1 MMNGTPETHDSR
13 RTLLREEYTSR
24 INRVIDYIE
33 RHLGEDLSLTTLAK
47 VAGFSTFHFHRIFA
61 AMMGEN
67 LKQFIQRVRIEK
79 AATMLVGRPKMSITE
94 IALECG
100 LSSSAAFARAF
111 RENFHMSAS
120 EWRAGGCA
128 RYQKDGQ
135 TGAAAKAV
143 IGKMVRDWGVISQ
156 RIDDV
161 TRVPQWWIRFRDRDP
176 VLVEVKEMPS
186 FHVAYVR
193 YVGRYQGMGEV
204 FEKLFKKLMKWAGP
218 RGLLRDR
225 EAKVLAVYHDNPE
238 ITKDD
243 KLRTSACITVPVN
256 TKVEGEVG
264 SMTIPGGQ
272 YAVGHFRLGVEE
284 YAQAWYAIIAGWLPE
299 SGYQPDDRFCYELY
313 SNDSNRLCDGK
324 TAVAICVPVRPL

>member
-1 MMNGTPETHDSR
+1 MNGTPETRESR
-13 RTLLREEYTSR
+13 YALLREDYTSR
-24 INRVIDYIE
+24 INRVIDYAE
-33 RHLGEDLSLTTLAK
+33 RHLAEDLSLATLAK
-47 VAGFSTFHFHRIFA
+47 VAGFSAFHFHRVFA

-67 LKQFIQRVRIEK
+67 LKQFIQRIRIEK
-79 AATMLVGRPKMSITE
+79 AATMLVGRPKMTITE

-100 LSSSAAFARAF
+100 FSTSAAFARAF
-111 RENFHMSAS
+111 RETFHMSAGQ
-120 EWRAGGCA
+120 WRAGGYA

-135 TGAAAKAV
+135 SAPTAKAV
-143 IGKMVRDWGVISQ
+143 ISEMGRDWGVISET
-156 RIDDV
+156 IDDV
-161 TRVPQWWIRFRDRDP
+161 TRAPQWWIRFRSREP

-193 YVGRYQGMGEV
+193 YVGRYQGMGEL
-204 FEKLFKKLMKWAGP
+204 FERLFRKLMKWAGP
-218 RGLLRDR
+218 RGFLRDR
-225 EAKVLAVYHDNPE
+225 DAKMLAVYHDNPE
-238 ITKDD
+238 VTEDN
-243 KLRTSACITVPVN
+243 KLRTSVCITVPAN

-313 SNDSNRLCDGK
+313 SCNSDCSRDGK
-324 TAVAICVPVRPL
+324 TAVSICVPVRPL

>member
-1 MMNGTPETHDSR
+1 MSGTPETRESR
-13 RTLLREEYTSR
+13 YTLLREEYTSR
-24 INRVIDYIE
+24 INRVVDYIE
-33 RHLGEDLSLTTLAK
+33 RHLGEGLSLATLAK
-47 VAGFSTFHFHRIFA
+47 VAGFSAFHFHRIFA

-67 LKQFIQRVRIEK
+67 LNRFIQRVRVEK
-79 AATMLVGRPKMSITE
+79 AATMLVGRSKMSITD

-100 LSSSAAFARAF
+100 FSNSATFARAF
-111 RENFHMSAS
+111 KEYFHMSAS
-120 EWRAGGCA
+120 QWRAGGHA
-128 RYQKDGQ
+128 RYRKDTQADSAAEAVNGK
-135 TGAAAKAV
+135 TGR
-143 IGKMVRDWGVISQ
+143 GWGVISQ

-161 TRVPQWWIRFRDRDP
+161 ARVPQWWIRFRDRDP

-186 FHVAYVR
+186 LHVAYVR

-204 FEKLFKKLMKWAGP
+204 FEELFKKLMRWAGP
-218 RGLLRDR
+218 RGLLLDRDAR
-225 EAKVLAVYHDNPE
+225 LLTVCHDNPD
-238 ITKDD
+238 ITNDG

-264 SMTIPGGQ
+264 SMKIPGGQ

-284 YAQAWYAIIAGWLPE
+284 FAQAWYAMIAGWLPE

-313 SNDSNRLCDGK
+313 SNDGNRSSEGK